1 MQFDYL
7 QRVTV
12 DASIDI
18 EDIGNCAIC
27 AMNDSADEYYL
38 VIQTEM
44 GWTEVF
50 EYGAIRSDMQTLPE
64 NVSMNYSRFEV
75 NPKKIS
81 TIITKFLNNAKHFI
95 TQAQEIDKATA
106 RRSVRD
112 IADYIR

>member
-12 DASIDI
+12 DATINI

-50 EYGAIRSDMQTLPE
+50 
-64 NVSMNYSRFEV
+64 
-75 NPKKIS
+75 
-81 TIITKFLNNAKHFI
+81 
-95 TQAQEIDKATA
+95 
-106 RRSVRD
+106 
-112 IADYIR
+112 